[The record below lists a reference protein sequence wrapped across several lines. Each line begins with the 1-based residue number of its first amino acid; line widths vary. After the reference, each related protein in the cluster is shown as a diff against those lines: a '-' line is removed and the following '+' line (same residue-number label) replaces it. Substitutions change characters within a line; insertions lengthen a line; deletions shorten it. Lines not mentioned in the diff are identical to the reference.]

1 MAKKLQKVF
10 ALLMTV
16 SMAMSLMSISAFAEE
31 TDEADIVVKV
41 GETAEIH
48 GYTENAEG
56 APDDDTWTVENE
68 ETAKVEVTDEG
79 VFVTGV
85 SAGPTV
91 ITHTYYVQ
99 EESQPEQPV
108 VENVITDQTPT
119 DVEEPTDT
127 EGTLPEEVLT
137 LSDPLY
143 TLEEESWTVQ
153 VTEDEDAPEI
163 PEETCTVNYQKMS
176 DGITYEGQF
185 NEEAGRFEI
194 TVTIGEDADGDLVLD
209 LSDVILTII
218 NQYAV
223 ENGYDSYPVM
233 PGDSNPIHL
242 TIVNHSG
249 HTYQYQDGSFV
260 LSTAKASDFG
270 EQTLF
275 LGYDGQRIPASFS
288 SAIQISHRSIYS
300 ELFGRS
306 GSANVTIE
314 DVFGIYDK
322 LAEKGYTGDQAL
334 TDYMLAYFNDFYG
347 TSYASFAELAAAKP
361 ELGDTLATTGSNG
374 IFEEVSWETLDA
386 LKQEHPEM
394 VPYLHITDETEEG
407 CDVQFRWPEQDL
419 AAFAYNIFYQDFF
432 SVGFGSETADMN
444 PNRNT
449 KFTRT
454 RGIGDY
460 MEGTDLW
467 KATDAYL
474 ASLTEKELTNAD
486 DSAMDLDLILC
497 LDGPGVGNGYM
508 NYDFSFYMALELEQT
523 DTTYTVRHEYY
534 TNDSL
539 TGSVTTDLAGNV
551 ITEGVEG
558 TVDQEITSASAVHL
572 TTYDGNDYTFTSVT
586 PADKLVLV
594 QDEASNVIV
603 LRYDRTTGGGGG
615 GTTEP
620 DDDDDD
626 DDDRP
631 SNPDTDI
638 PDEDTPTTDLPDV
651 PGDTPSTDIPDEDT
665 PTTDIPEE
673 DTPMAEVPKTGDLS
687 ALWLALTGLSGSG
700 LAAVTVLG
708 RKKRDEE

>member
-1 MAKKLQKVF
+1 
-10 ALLMTV
+10 
-16 SMAMSLMSISAFAEE
+16 
-31 TDEADIVVKV
+31 
-41 GETAEIH
+41 
-48 GYTENAEG
+48 
-56 APDDDTWTVENE
+56 
-68 ETAKVEVTDEG
+68 
-79 VFVTGV
+79 
-85 SAGPTV
+85 
-91 ITHTYYVQ
+91 
-99 EESQPEQPV
+99 
-108 VENVITDQTPT
+108 
-119 DVEEPTDT
+119 

-143 TLEEESWTVQ
+143 IREEESWTVQ

-275 LGYDGQRIPASFS
+275 LGYDGQRIPVSFS

-314 DVFGIYDK
+314 DMFGIYDK

-334 TDYMLAYFNDFYG
+334 TDYMLAYFNDSYG
-347 TSYASFAELAAAKP
+347 TSYASFEELAAAKP
-361 ELGDTLATTGSNG
+361 ELGDELAKKGKNG
-374 IFEEVSWETLDA
+374 IFEEVSWETLET

-419 AAFAYNIFYQDFF
+419 AAFSYNIFYQDFF
-432 SVGFGSETADMN
+432 SVAFGSETADMN

-449 KFTRT
+449 EFTRT

-615 GTTEP
+615 TTDP
-620 DDDDDD
+620 GDDDDDDDD

-631 SNPDTDI
+631 SNPGTDI
-638 PDEDTPTTDLPDV
+638 PDEDTPTTDLPGTV
-651 PGDTPSTDIPDEDT
+651 IPGDTPSTDIPDEDT